1 MDSRGSAGSHLLA
14 RKRRTTMSNHPYGL
28 HQRHNSSQNVK
39 RDVMGSS
46 TTPYSLETPAGSS
59 TGLVPKLNSPLTSTF
74 SLNTKLS
81 IATKGKDRVSS
92 NVSPTILVRERLCQ
106 SSSDIAPQSESRF
119 GGSDS
124 SASLLHM
131 SDKVRPPRCSSTR
144 FAHALVDNNNT
155 YAVFARS

>member
-1 MDSRGSAGSHLLA
+1 
-14 RKRRTTMSNHPYGL
+14 MSNHPYGL

-46 TTPYSLETPAGSS
+46 TPYSLETPAGSS
-59 TGLVPKLNSPLTSTF
+59 TGLVPKLHSPLASTF

-92 NVSPTILVRERLCQ
+92 NVSPSIFVSERSCQ
-106 SSSDIAPQSESRF
+106 SSSDIASQSESRF

-144 FAHALVDNNNT
+144 FAHALVGNNT